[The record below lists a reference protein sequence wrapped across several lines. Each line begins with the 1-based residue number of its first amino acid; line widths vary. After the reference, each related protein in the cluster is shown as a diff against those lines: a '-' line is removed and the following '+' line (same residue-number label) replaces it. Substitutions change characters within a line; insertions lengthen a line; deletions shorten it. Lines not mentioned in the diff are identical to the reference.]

1 MASKICADEVLAS
14 RVSEDFN
21 LLLLLIT
28 TSVGTIIQAAYL
40 GKKASDSGISV

>member
-1 MASKICADEVLAS
+1 MASKICTDEVLAS

-28 TSVGTIIQAAYL
+28 TSVGTTIQAAYL
-40 GKKASDSGISV
+40 GKKALDSGISV